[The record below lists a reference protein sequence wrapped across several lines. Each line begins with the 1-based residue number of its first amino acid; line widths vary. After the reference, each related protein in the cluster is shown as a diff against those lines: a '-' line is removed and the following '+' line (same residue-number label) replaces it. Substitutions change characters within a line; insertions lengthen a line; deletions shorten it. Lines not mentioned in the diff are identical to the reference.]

1 VVGLYDDSLGCL
13 MSRHVE
19 LNGRRFWIL
28 SEPEGND
35 WKATV
40 AEAHDDGSSEPLGLD
55 ATAETR
61 AAADDA
67 AERKLRR
74 LLRAY

>member
-1 VVGLYDDSLGCL
+1 MAKQMDLK
-13 MSRHVE
+13 
-19 LNGRRFWIL
+19 GRRFWIL
-28 SEPEGND
+28 SEPHEVG
-35 WKATV
+35 WKAKVVEMT
-40 AEAHDDGSSEPLGLD
+40 DGSKDEVGIE

-74 LLRAY
+74 LLQAY